1 LHLFLTFALTAVA
14 GCCHSAGYGS
24 ACIGRPLPCDR
35 CATPSTPL
43 PGPVI
48 TNPSPPVAAAPVI
61 TNPSPPPA
69 AGASPAIPKAE
80 SNFTP
85 PASGD
90 PPFSRFDPNNNN
102 RLYPPVPDKPGPS
115 DPPQAKLLPPQNLPN
130 ADESPPK
137 NKATEEPPLLP
148 ADIPGF
154 AIVKKGVAAGQ
165 RPFPEG
171 VNWLKDRGYK
181 TVLHVRPPTQTD
193 TAAKRIFESRG
204 LTYINLEVSST
215 QLTKEVVARFN
226 EVVAD
231 EKNRPLFVYDEDSTL
246 AGALWY
252 LYFRTAEGLSDEKAR
267 AESSRLGF
275 KQDQD
280 DKSRDMWIAVQN
292 YLRSQ
297 NP

>member
-1 LHLFLTFALTAVA
+1 MRSLGVVLVGFAMAAGA
-14 GCCHSAGYGS
+14 GCCGSSGFRSAYV
-24 ACIGRPLPCDR
+24 GRPLPCDR
-35 CATPSTPL
+35 CTAATPL
-43 PGPVI
+43 PGPP
-48 TNPSPPVAAAPVI
+48 PSAFNAPATAPSVALAPPVVP
-61 TNPSPPPA
+61 N
-69 AGASPAIPKAE
+69 AE

-85 PASGD
+85 PVPSD
-90 PPFSRFDPNNNN
+90 PPFSRFNPDNNN
-102 RLYPPVPDKPGPS
+102 RLYAPLPQKPSTNEPPS
-115 DPPQAKLLPPQNLPN
+115 AKLLPPQSLLTPS
-130 ADESPPK
+130 EPPPVAK
-137 NKATEEPPLLP
+137 TEEPPVLP

-154 AIVKKGVAAGQ
+154 AFVKKGIAAGQ

-171 VNWLKDRGYK
+171 VNWLKDHGYK
-181 TVLHVRPPTQTD
+181 TVLHVRPPTQSD
-193 TAAKRIFESRG
+193 TSAKRVFESRG
-204 LTYINLEVSST
+204 LTYINLDVSPT
-215 QLTKEVVARFN
+215 TLTKEVVTRFN

-280 DKSRDMWIAVQN
+280 DKSRDMWLAVQN
-292 YLRSQ
+292 YLRSL